1 MFGATGFTGSLIV
14 DELTRAAQASKLR
27 FAIAGRDGEKLRQR
41 SAELRARFGLEVP
54 VHTARAD
61 DPAAL
66 AAVARSA
73 RVVLSAVG
81 PYARHGEP
89 IVRAAIE
96 AGADYLDI
104 TGEPDFVAMTIDRY
118 GDAAARAGVRMVS
131 ACGFDSVPHDLGVFF
146 LVQELASP
154 SGLGRLAVEG
164 YVHASG
170 SVSGG
175 TWQSMLDGFS
185 RLRSGDVRGLPR
197 EPSERRRQR
206 GVAGRPKFVPEVSGW
221 VLPFPSIDPQ
231 IVLRSASLIDA
242 YGTDFSYGHFFRAGS
257 IVSAAKLAAGLGA
270 VVGLSQLDATR
281 GLLSRLRPAGEGPPP
296 GVRARAFF
304 RVTLVG
310 HSDDESIQVRVSG
323 GDGYEETARMVVESA
338 RCLTEDRAKLP
349 PRVGALTPAAAFGG
363 LLVARLNARGTR
375 FEVVRRT
382 RTAPETRAGEP
393 AAVQVGGAA

>member
-1 MFGATGFTGSLIV
+1 MDDRVDVVVFGATGFTGSLIV

-41 SAELRARFGLEVP
+41 GAELRSRFGLDVP
-54 VHTARAD
+54 VHVARAD

-66 AAVARSA
+66 VAVARSA

-81 PYARHGEP
+81 PYVRHGEP
-89 IVRAAIE
+89 VVRAAIE

-131 ACGFDSVPHDLGVFF
+131 CCGFDSVPHDLGAYF
-146 LVQELASP
+146 LVRELGAASAHRG
-154 SGLGRLAVEG
+154 GLGRLAVEG

-175 TWQSMLDGFS
+175 TWQSMLEGFS
-185 RLRSGDVRGLPR
+185 HLRSGNARGLAR
-197 EPSERRRQR
+197 EPSESRRQR

-231 IVLRSASLIDA
+231 IVLRSASLLDA
-242 YGTDFSYGHFFRAGS
+242 YGSDFSYGHFFRAGS
-257 IVSAAKLAAGLGA
+257 IVSAAKLAAGIGA
-270 VVGLSQLDATR
+270 VVGLSQIDATR
-281 GLLSRLRPAGEGPPP
+281 GLLARLRPAGEGPPP

-310 HSDDESIQVRVSG
+310 HTDD
-323 GDGYEETARMVVESA
+323 
-338 RCLTEDRAKLP
+338 
-349 PRVGALTPAAAFGG
+349 
-363 LLVARLNARGTR
+363 
-375 FEVVRRT
+375 
-382 RTAPETRAGEP
+382 
-393 AAVQVGGAA
+393 